1 MSVKSQRAVPSVY
14 PKTYRCPDF
23 IIPESRRRTQGST
36 PNGTMKQPL
45 QPFQQAIPKAQS
57 FLSVPKASGSGETLP
72 SSPNYLS
79 FGGKK

>member
-1 MSVKSQRAVPSVY
+1 MSVKSQKAVH

-23 IIPESRRRTQGST
+23 IMPESRRRTQGST

-57 FLSVPKASGSGETLP
+57 FLSVPKASGIGETLP